1 MTARKKQIDYYFTPI
16 SPWAYL
22 GAARLRV
29 IAETTGAVVNH
40 RPMDLA
46 RVFAATGGLP
56 LRQRSAERQAYR
68 LIELKRFRDHL
79 GVPLNLHPAHFP
91 KSGDLAARTIIAA
104 QRAGHEPSELAE
116 ALGRALW
123 AEERD
128 IADAPTVRQIVE
140 AQGLPGDE
148 LVAAATEPL
157 VQAIYSAYTDEAL
170 ARGVFGAPTY
180 FYGDEPFWGQ
190 DRLDFLERALVRD
203 A

>member
-1 MTARKKQIDYYFTPI
+1 MTARPKQIDYYFSPV
-16 SPWAYL
+16 SPWTYL

-29 IAETTGAVVNH
+29 IAETTGAVINH
-40 RPMDLA
+40 RPIDLGRIFPA
-46 RVFAATGGLP
+46 SGGLA
-56 LRQRSAERQAYR
+56 LKDRSPQRQAYR

-91 KSGDLAARTIIAA
+91 RSGDLAARVIIAA
-104 QRAGHEPSELAE
+104 QRAGHDPSELAE
-116 ALGRALW
+116 AFGRALW

-128 IADAPTVRQIVE
+128 IADVE
-140 AQGLPGDE
+140 TIREIIDEQGLPGNE
-148 LVAAATEPL
+148 LAAAATEPL
-157 VQAIYSAYTDEAL
+157 VTAIYNAYSDEAL

-190 DRLDFLERALVRD
+190 DRLDFLERALMRD